1 LTREDAVANILVRLS
16 KPPFIEDLVKHVIE
30 GSDLEVQSL
39 NSTPYARLELTKVLA
54 AGSLQELDEAL
65 RSVMG
70 REVEEIEEYMP
81 KTYRRIADF
90 LRLLHE
96 LEGLPA
102 ELERGGTASG
112 VFQECV
118 GKGLPC
124 VLRAYF
130 NQLAGLMAATG
141 EQPGLPLSIVALVL
155 YGMYLR
161 YNLGLGKIGLERE
174 GGLEKGFEDIT
185 RALRGE
191 GSVYYYSNVVKLAEK
206 SGVWADNPFAYIAEE
221 ARVVTEASR
230 IALYYCGG
238 LLNILTHFFIVRFYE
253 AKLLRILVSR
263 RILNVD

>member
-1 LTREDAVANILVRLS
+1 LTPRDAVANILVRLS

-30 GSDLEVQSL
+30 GSELEVQSL
-39 NSTPYARLELTKVLA
+39 NSTPYARVELIKVLV

-81 KTYRRIADF
+81 ETYRRIADF
-90 LRLLHE
+90 LRLLLE

-118 GKGLPC
+118 GKALPC

-130 NQLAGLMAATG
+130 NRLAGLMAATG
-141 EQPGLPLSIVALVL
+141 EQPGLPLSIVALAL

-161 YNLGLGKIGLERE
+161 YSLGLGKIGLERM
-174 GGLEKGFEDIT
+174 GLETGFEDIP
-185 RALRGE
+185 RALGGE
-191 GSVYYYSNVVKLAEK
+191 GSIYYYSSVAKLAEK
-206 SGVWADNPFAYIAEE
+206 SGAWADNPFAYIAEE
-221 ARVVTEASR
+221 ARVVTEASK
-230 IALYYCGG
+230 IALYYRGG

-263 RILNVD
+263 RILNVG